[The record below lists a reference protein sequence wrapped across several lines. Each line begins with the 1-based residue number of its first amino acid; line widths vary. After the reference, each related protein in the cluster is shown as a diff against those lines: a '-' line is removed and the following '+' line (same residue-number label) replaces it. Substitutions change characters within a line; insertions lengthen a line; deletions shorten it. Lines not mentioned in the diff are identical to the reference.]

1 MTPVFD
7 PWQFSVVASDVLS
20 VGYATPSAILAR
32 QQRRLAHVMALAQ
45 CRSRLYR
52 ERLRG
57 LTPGQTPLQAL
68 PVVTRGEL
76 MQRFDDWVTD
86 PQLKLDELRAFM
98 ADAGRVAEPYLGRYM
113 VWESSGTSAQPGLF
127 VQDAQAMA
135 VYDALETL
143 RRHAPRPLRRWVD
156 PWCVG
161 ERIAFVGAT
170 NGHFAS
176 YVSVQRLRQINPWM
190 AQAMQSFSI
199 LQSAEALVAG
209 LNAFWPTVIACYPTV
224 ASLLAEQARS
234 GALRVRPR
242 EVWTGGENLSPA
254 VRQSVTQAWDCS
266 LRNSY
271 GASEFLSIAW
281 ECRQGCLHANA
292 DWVILEPVDEQ
303 RRPVPAGQTPCTTL
317 LTHLAQTVQP
327 LLRYD
332 LGDQVTVHAERCAC
346 GSPLPVIEVQGRG
359 DAPLVMAGR
368 GGRKVTLLPLAL
380 TTVLEDQAG
389 VFDFQL
395 RQRDAHTLVLRLDLQ
410 GGDAAAAMARCRAAL
425 SGFAEVLGLQPIRV
439 IEELGQVPRGRSG
452 KVCRVL
458 AAEAA

>member
-7 PWQFSVVASDVLS
+7 PWQLSAVASDVLS
-20 VGYATPSAILAR
+20 VGYGTPSAIVAR
-32 QQRRLAHVMALAQ
+32 QQRRLAHVMAIAQ
-45 CRSRLYR
+45 RRSRLYR

-57 LTPGQTPLQAL
+57 LTPGHSPLQAL

-86 PQLKLDELRAFM
+86 PALRLEELRAFA
-98 ADAGRVAEPYLGRYM
+98 ADARRVAEPYLGRYV

-127 VQDAQAMA
+127 VQDAQTMA

-143 RRHAPRPLRRWVD
+143 RRHTPRPLRRWLD
-156 PWCVG
+156 PFCVG

-176 YVSVQRLRQINPWM
+176 YVSVQRLCQINPWM
-190 AQAMQSFSI
+190 AQAMRSFSI
-199 LQSAEALVAG
+199 LQSTEALVAG

-224 ASLLAEQARS
+224 AALLTEQAQC

-254 VRQSVTQAWDCS
+254 VRESVTQTWGCS
-266 LRNSY
+266 LRNNY

-281 ECRQGCLHANA
+281 ECSQGCLHANA

-303 RRPVPAGQTPCTTL
+303 HRPVPAGQTPCTTL

-332 LGDQVTVHAERCAC
+332 LGDQVTMHAERCAC
-346 GSPLPVIEVQGRG
+346 GSPLPVIEVLGRG

-368 GGRKVTLLPLAL
+368 GGRSVTLLPLAL

-410 GGDAAAAMARCRAAL
+410 GGDGAAAMARCRAAL
-425 SGFAEVLGLQPIRV
+425 SDFAAVQGLQPIRL

-452 KVCRVL
+452 KTCRVL
-458 AAEAA
+458 AAEPA